1 MTNKLFIDLYK
12 NNQGKVSDKWSS
24 YLHHYDRLFLTF
36 KDQELKIL
44 EIGIENGGSLE
55 IMGKYF
61 SNAKVLVGCDKN
73 INCSKLSF
81 EDKRIKLVIGDV
93 NETQIF
99 EKITKIGS
107 PFNIIIDDGSHKSSD
122 VIKSFVKYFSNLAD
136 EGLYI
141 IEDLHCSYWREYEGG
156 LFYPYSSIQFF
167 KYILDIINH
176 EHWGINKTNTD
187 ILEDFSLK
195 YGVKFSTTIVKK
207 IESIQFFNSLCVI
220 KKTKENNSE
229 LGPRLVVGRDASIN
243 DNRNLAF
250 KKIIIPNQN
259 ENIFS
264 KIQLK
269 EKEKE
274 IVNLTQV
281 TQAKEQE
288 IEQQFRTIAALI
300 QSLTTK
306 DEKIHNLSSSL
317 SQRTEETEQQAKTIE
332 TLDREIKKVMSSNS
346 YKYTAPLRE
355 LRRIATNPI
364 DRLKYYIGRI
374 GTAFVAI
381 LKRSHHHLPISYKLK
396 RDIYKTLCIRL
407 PGFFGPNAG
416 KSPFIGPNHLSK
428 FIIDERQ
435 NNQSLEKML
444 DAMLPIRVDEA
455 PLVSVII
462 PVYGKINFTLNCLSS
477 ISENLPLAAFEVIV
491 VDDCSPDNSADVL
504 SKVNG
509 IHIQRNENNQGFI
522 RSCNIGAKAAK
533 GQYLYFLNNDTIVTT
548 GWLDELLR
556 TFHEFPG
563 TGLAGSKLVYPDGR
577 LQEAGGIIFNDASC
591 WNYGKGKD
599 KDHINFNYARDVD
612 YCSGASIMISK
623 KLFFELGMFDNYF
636 APAYY
641 EDTDLALKV
650 RKKGLRVIYQ
660 PLSEVIHFEGA
671 TSGTDINSGAKQ
683 YQKINK
689 EKFFTRYQDLLAH
702 HNTSGEHVDKA
713 IDRTRIKNCLVID
726 NITPLP
732 DRDSGSIDTYNQLM
746 FLHNYGFHVTFIPL
760 ENFSNIE
767 HYTQQLQK
775 KGIKCIYQPY
785 YNSLKKFCSDHKNF
799 FDLILINR
807 EENFIEIYSL
817 AKKYFPK
824 AKLWLH
830 NVDLNF
836 LRLAR
841 QAKIEKNFK
850 LIKRAKEVKN
860 SEIKNNINSDISTVV
875 SIFELNYL
883 TNKRINCELLPLF
896 RIKNQKKIKT
906 FDERNGLVFIAGFNH
921 LPNQDALTY
930 FLDDIFPSLQ
940 KHLPGVQCSII
951 GNNLPKNLLIR
962 IKEFQNIQYYA
973 DKSNFELEELVNNHK
988 IGIAPLRYGAGMK
1001 GKVITYMANHLP
1013 FVASNIAL
1021 EGINLHTIK
1030 DCVYHSNTDF
1040 VEKIVNLYKD
1050 KALYENVQKE
1060 ISFLYDQN
1068 FSEACYKTS
1077 FSNILHKLNLSQAES
1092 NF

>member
-1 MTNKLFIDLYK
+1 MANKLLIDLYK

-36 KDQELKIL
+36 KDQELKFL

-61 SNAKVLVGCDKN
+61 SNAKVLVGCDIN

-195 YGVKFSTTIVKK
+195 YGVKFSTTIVEK

-229 LGPRLVVGRDASIN
+229 LGPRLVVGRNASIN
-243 DNRNLAF
+243 DHRNLAF

-264 KIQLK
+264 ENQLKKK
-269 EKEKE
+269 EKEITNLTQVTQAKDQEIVNLTQVTQAKDQE

-288 IEQQFRTIAALI
+288 ISEILN
-300 QSLTTK
+300 SNCW
-306 DEKIHNLSSSL
+306 KI
-317 SQRTEETEQQAKTIE
+317 TFP
-332 TLDREIKKVMSSNS
+332 V
-346 YKYTAPLRE
+346 
-355 LRRIATNPI
+355 RI
-364 DRLKYYIGRI
+364 
-374 GTAFVAI
+374 VANI
-381 LKRSHHHLPISYKLK
+381 LKKIKNYILKLIFYFK
-396 RDIYKTLCIRL
+396 AYGLKKSTLKV
-407 PGFFGPNAG
+407 FY
-416 KSPFIGPNHLSK
+416 FIFRKININKYNNKNFIESFIKNLLSK
-428 FIIDERQ
+428 KISIPFY
-435 NNQSLEKML
+435 SK
-444 DAMLPIRVDEA
+444 PF
-455 PLVSVII
+455 VSIII
-462 PVYGKINFTLNCLSS
+462 PVYGKIDYTLNCLKS
-477 ISENLPLAAFEVIV
+477 ISEAKTSLSYEIII
-491 VDDCSPDNSADVL
+491 VDDFSQDLTNKKL
-504 SKVNG
+504 SK
-509 IHIQRNENNQGFI
+509 INNIKLFSNKINLGFI
-522 RSCNIGAKAAK
+522 KSSNFAAQKAIGE
-533 GQYLYFLNNDTIVTT
+533 YLVFLNNDTLVTKN
-548 GWLDELLR
+548 WLEELYL
-556 TFHEFPG
+556 TFSNFNEV
-563 TGLAGSKLVYPDGR
+563 GLVGSKLIYPNGK
-577 LQEAGGIIFNDASC
+577 LQEAGGIIFKDASGC
-591 WNYGKGKD
+591 NYGILED
-599 KDHINFNYARDVD
+599 KDHIDYNYARDVD

-623 KLFFELGMFDNYF
+623 KLFNDLGGFDEYYS
-636 APAYY
+636 PAYY
-641 EDTDLALKV
+641 EDTDLAFKV
-650 RKKGLRVIYQ
+650 REKGLRVIYQ
-660 PLSEVIHFEGA
+660 PLSEVIHYEGV
-671 TSGTDINSGAKQ
+671 TCGTDINNGVKQ
-683 YQKINK
+683 YERINK
-689 EKFFTRYQDLLAH
+689 EKFFTRYQHLLAH
-702 HNTSGEHVDKA
+702 HNTNGEYANKA

-726 NITPLP
+726 TITPTP
-732 DRDSGSIDTYNQLM
+732 DRDSGSIDTYNQLI
-746 FLHNYGFHVTFIPL
+746 FLHNNGFHVTFIPL
-760 ENFSNIE
+760 YDFVKIE
-767 HYTQQLQK
+767 YYTQELQK
-775 KGIKCIYQPY
+775 RGIKCIYQPY
-785 YNSLKKFCSDHKNF
+785 YQSVEKFCSDHKNF

-807 EENFIEIYSL
+807 EENFTEIYPL

-836 LRLAR
+836 IRLAR

-860 SEIKNNINSDISTVV
+860 SEITNNINSDISTLV
-875 SIFELNYL
+875 SLFELNYL
-883 TNKRINCELLPLF
+883 KNKRINCELLPSF

-940 KHLPGVQCSII
+940 KHLPDVQCSII

-988 IGIAPLRYGAGMK
+988 IGIAPLRYGAGTK
-1001 GKVITYMANHLP
+1001 GKVITYIANHLP
-1013 FVASNIAL
+1013 FVASNTAL

-1030 DCVYHSNTDF
+1030 DCIYHSNTDF

-1068 FSEACYKTS
+1068 FSKACYKNS
-1077 FSNILHKLNLSQAES
+1077 FSNILYKLNLPQAES
-1092 NF
+1092 NFSVKKA

>member
-1 MTNKLFIDLYK
+1 MILQSLLFEAKHNVLSAWKGHEIIANYLIRYLNPNIFVELGVHNGFSYFSFCQSVFETKSKTKCFAVDNWLGDKHAGFYEDNVFQQVSSHNNNNYLNFSKLLKMNFDDALNQFKDNSIDLLHIDGLHTYEQVK
-12 NNQGKVSDKWSS
+12 HDFNSWRPKLSD
-24 YLHHYDRLFLTF
+24 DAVILFHDVNEFRDDFGVHQLF
-36 KDQELKIL
+36 EELKKIY
-44 EIGIENGGSLE
+44 
-55 IMGKYF
+55 KYHIIF
-61 SNAKVLVGCDKN
+61 PFAHGLGLIQSEKAKK
-73 INCSKLSF
+73 
-81 EDKRIKLVIGDV
+81 EKLVINFLKE
-93 NETQIF
+93 NEEII
-99 EKITKIGS
+99 KITQSLYNK
-107 PFNIIIDDGSHKSSD
+107 NQKNLNLTQ
-122 VIKSFVKYFSNLAD
+122 VIQA
-136 EGLYI
+136 
-141 IEDLHCSYWREYEGG
+141 
-156 LFYPYSSIQFF
+156 
-167 KYILDIINH
+167 
-176 EHWGINKTNTD
+176 
-187 ILEDFSLK
+187 
-195 YGVKFSTTIVKK
+195 
-207 IESIQFFNSLCVI
+207 
-220 KKTKENNSE
+220 
-229 LGPRLVVGRDASIN
+229 
-243 DNRNLAF
+243 
-250 KKIIIPNQN
+250 
-259 ENIFS
+259 
-264 KIQLK
+264 K
-269 EKEKE
+269 EKENEQQFKIIEILFKTLTSKDEEITNLTQVTQAKEQE

-288 IEQQFRTIAALI
+288 IVN
-300 QSLTTK
+300 LTQVTQA
-306 DEKIHNLSSSL
+306 NLT
-317 SQRTEETEQQAKTIE
+317 QVTQAKE
-332 TLDREIKKVMSSNS
+332 QEIVNLTQVTQAKDQEISEILNSNCW
-346 YKYTAPLRE
+346 KITFPV
-355 LRRIATNPI
+355 RIVGN
-364 DRLKYYIGRI
+364 
-374 GTAFVAI
+374 I
-381 LKRSHHHLPISYKLK
+381 LKKIKNYILKLIFYFK
-396 RDIYKTLCIRL
+396 AYGLKKSTLKV
-407 PGFFGPNAG
+407 FY
-416 KSPFIGPNHLSK
+416 FIFRKININKYNNKNFIKNFIESFIKNLLSK
-428 FIIDERQ
+428 KISIPFY
-435 NNQSLEKML
+435 SK
-444 DAMLPIRVDEA
+444 PF
-455 PLVSVII
+455 VSIII
-462 PVYGKINFTLNCLSS
+462 PVYGKIDYTLNCLKS
-477 ISENLPLAAFEVIV
+477 ISEAKTSLSYEIII
-491 VDDCSPDNSADVL
+491 VDDFSQDLTNKKL
-504 SKVNG
+504 SK
-509 IHIQRNENNQGFI
+509 INNIKLFSNKINLGFI
-522 RSCNIGAKAAK
+522 KSSNFAAQKAIGE
-533 GQYLYFLNNDTIVTT
+533 YLVFLNNDTLVTKN
-548 GWLDELLR
+548 WLEELYL
-556 TFHEFPG
+556 TFSNFNEV
-563 TGLAGSKLVYPDGR
+563 GLVGSKLIYPNGK
-577 LQEAGGIIFNDASC
+577 LQEAGGIIFKDASGC
-591 WNYGKGKD
+591 NYGILED
-599 KDHINFNYARDVD
+599 KDHIDYNYARDVD
-612 YCSGASIMISK
+612 YCTGASIMISK
-623 KLFFELGMFDNYF
+623 KLFNDLGGFDEYYS
-636 APAYY
+636 PAYY
-641 EDTDLALKV
+641 EDTDLAFKV

-726 NITPLP
+726 SSTPLP

-760 ENFSNIE
+760 ANFANIE

-775 KGIKCIYQPY
+775 KGIKCIYHPY

-807 EENFIEIYSL
+807 EENFTEIYSL

-860 SEIKNNINSDISTVV
+860 SEIKNNINSDISTVL

-988 IGIAPLRYGAGMK
+988 IGIATLRYGAGIK

>member
-1 MTNKLFIDLYK
+1 MSKQILVMGMHRSGTSMVSRILNLMGCYYSSEDQVMLPAEENPKGFWERKDVMVLNNKILHDHHATWDNPYKLKDIKINNLLYSNEIKNIIFKLEPHRPWFIKDPRFCLTYNCWANELEHNLNIVVLRNPLAVSISLFNRNKI
-12 NNQGKVSDKWSS
+12 S
-24 YLHHYDRLFLTF
+24 YLSGLALWDFYTDRLIKNLDKKKTILCFYDDFLQDPY
-36 KDQELKIL
+36 KA
-44 EIGIENGGSLE
+44 S
-55 IMGKYF
+55 
-61 SNAKVLVGCDKN
+61 KN
-73 INCSKLSF
+73 L
-81 EDKRIKLVIGDV
+81 
-93 NETQIF
+93 
-99 EKITKIGS
+99 
-107 PFNIIIDDGSHKSSD
+107 
-122 VIKSFVKYFSNLAD
+122 
-136 EGLYI
+136 
-141 IEDLHCSYWREYEGG
+141 
-156 LFYPYSSIQFF
+156 
-167 KYILDIINH
+167 
-176 EHWGINKTNTD
+176 
-187 ILEDFSLK
+187 
-195 YGVKFSTTIVKK
+195 
-207 IESIQFFNSLCVI
+207 FNSL
-220 KKTKENNSE
+220 KKAK
-229 LGPRLVVGRDASIN
+229 L
-243 DNRNLAF
+243 
-250 KKIIIPNQN
+250 KKINKPIKEEVMNFVNKQLN
-259 ENIFS
+259 RSKLNSNINLFDKDVIDFYTDKYNRIKTFNSNFS
-264 KIQLK
+264 TISQSFINT
-269 EKEKE
+269 E
-274 IVNLTQV
+274 Q
-281 TQAKEQE
+281 QAKTIDTLNQSLSTKDNE
-288 IEQQFRTIAALI
+288 IHNLSSSLSQRTEETEQQAKTITTLN
-300 QSLTTK
+300 QSLSTK
-306 DEKIHNLSSSL
+306 DNEIHNLSSSL

-355 LRRIATNPI
+355 LRRIAINPI

-374 GTAFVAI
+374 GTAVVAI
-381 LKRSHHHLPISYKLK
+381 LKRSHHHLPISYKVK
-396 RDIYKTLCIRL
+396 RDIYKTLCIRP

-491 VDDCSPDNSADVL
+491 VDDCSPDSSVDIL
-504 SKVNG
+504 SKVKG
-509 IHIQRNENNQGFI
+509 IRVQRNENNQGFI

-563 TGLAGSKLVYPDGR
+563 TGLVGSKLVYPDGR
-577 LQEAGGIIFNDASC
+577 LQEAGGIIWNDASG
-591 WNYGKGKD
+591 WNYGNGKD

-641 EDTDLALKV
+641 EDTDLAFKV
-650 RKKGLRVIYQ
+650 REKGLRVIYQ

-689 EKFFTRYQDLLAH
+689 EKFFTRYQDLLTH

-726 NITPLP
+726 TITPEP

-760 ENFSNIE
+760 DNFAKIE

-775 KGIKCIYQPY
+775 KGIKCIYHPY
-785 YNSLKKFCSDHKNF
+785 YKSVEKFCSDHQNF

-807 EENFIEIYSL
+807 EENFTEIYPL

-830 NVDLNF
+830 NVDLGF
-836 LRLAR
+836 IRLAR

-860 SEIKNNINSDISTVV
+860 SEITNNINSDISTVV
-875 SIFELNYL
+875 SPFEINYL
-883 TNKRINCELLPLF
+883 QNKNINCELLPLF

-930 FLDDIFPSLQ
+930 FLDDIFPSIQ
-940 KHLPGVQCSII
+940 NHLPEVQCSII

-988 IGIAPLRYGAGMK
+988 IGIAPLRYGAGTK
-1001 GKVITYMANHLP
+1001 GKVITYIANHLP
-1013 FVASNIAL
+1013 FVASHIAL

-1030 DCVYHSNTDF
+1030 DCIYHSNTDF

-1077 FSNILHKLNLSQAES
+1077 FSNILHKLNLP
-1092 NF
+1092 